1 MPARIFAPQL
11 AHFAKTHRVIAL
23 DPRSQGES
31 QIAPGGHEPGRR
43 SADIAELLAN
53 LGPSTDPVVLV
64 GWSLGVLDS
73 LAYVARNGDQ
83 RVAGLVL
90 VDNSVGEDPPP
101 VIRFNI
107 IAALRKDRAGTV
119 RDFVRGMYKTA
130 QTDAY
135 LDELVRTALRTP
147 LGPAIE
153 LLSYPVPREYW
164 RDAIYATRKPVLYAV
179 TPRFAGQAD
188 NLRKKHTSAQAEVFS
203 GAGHA
208 LFVDEPARFN
218 QLMDEFLMRRVW
230 Q

>member
-1 MPARIFAPQL
+1 MESNLTENQDARLAADLFAL
-11 AHFAKTHRVIAL
+11 AHPVRLAIVRHLAEADACCNKDVVNRVGLAQSTV
-23 DPRSQGES
+23 SQHLK
-31 QIAPGGHEPGRR
+31 I
-43 SADIAELLAN
+43 
-53 LGPSTDPVVLV
+53 LV
-64 GWSLGVLDS
+64 D
-73 LAYVARNGDQ
+73 
-83 RVAGLVL
+83 AGLVL

-119 RDFVRGMYKTA
+119 RDFVRSMYKTP

-179 TPRFAGQAD
+179 TPRFAGQAE
-188 NLRKKHTSAQAEVFS
+188 NLRKKHTSAQVEVFS